1 MVNNKLNKMR
11 NPPQYTSTVLSG
23 VNNPLLS
30 ASTAIMPPSITFRAE
45 NGGIS
50 FAFENT
56 DGSVRIDLD
65 GDNFMKAVHAFTN
78 ALDKSNVKYKITTTK
93 KKKR

>member
-1 MVNNKLNKMR
+1 MSRRLTLSSAI
-11 NPPQYTSTVLSG
+11 TSQLTGNISV
-23 VNNPLLS
+23 
-30 ASTAIMPPSITFRAE
+30 STAAVMPPSVTFRAVD
-45 NGGIS
+45 GGIS
-50 FAFENT
+50 FSFENT

>member
-1 MVNNKLNKMR
+1 MAR
-11 NPPQYTSTVLSG
+11 NHQFTSTVLSG

-30 ASTAIMPPSITFRAE
+30 VPNVVLPPSVTFRAVE
-45 NGGIS
+45 GGIS
-50 FAFENT
+50 FEFENKE
-56 DGSVRIDLD
+56 GKIRLDLD
-65 GDNFMKAVHAFTN
+65 GDNFIKAVHAFTE